1 MMFYNHILL
10 ETYCMNEKKCP
21 NGFKQIRIECIRSG
35 CEFCGY
41 TECPAEIAVTD
52 INGIASHWIALSG
65 DDAHKKKKLKKWQ
78 KICIKK
84 LIKHIKIISGKNN
97 FIFKTINVTEIC

>member
-1 MMFYNHILL
+1 MFYNHILL
-10 ETYCMNEKKCP
+10 ETYCMNDKKCIH
-21 NGFKQIRIECIRSG
+21 GFKQIRIECIRLG

-65 DDAHKKKKLKKWQ
+65 GEAHKKKKLKKWQ

-84 LIKHIKIISGKNN
+84 IDRAYKIYMK
-97 FIFKTINVTEIC
+97 KK